1 MASMKKL
8 IALLPLV
15 VFCLMMGCTTPSGVE
30 VTQYFPINNNYINL
44 YISDGMLVTVSD
56 DVDEVV
62 ITADENVMEKIKVE
76 SSSYNLRIYRKDI
89 ALAYPTKTEVLIPH
103 NASLRKVEV
112 STDSEFST
120 GYGLAGDEITVK
132 LENRSKFF
140 SYIMAEKLNLNITEN
155 SNAYLTFDVH
165 DLMHLKMSGSSSA
178 DLDGYAQN
186 VNLDIQDNSSNENN
200 WNSGYYAFTCD
211 ECYGNMNNNCKL
223 YIDCDSEIS
232 VNLSNNSFLHYT
244 SNPYVDDSYV
254 DGTSGLIY
262 DGYKK

>member
-1 MASMKKL
+1 MKKL

-15 VFCLMMGCTTPSGVE
+15 VLCLMMGCTTPSGVE

-62 ITADENVMEKIKVE
+62 ITGDENVMEKVKVE
-76 SSSYNLRIYRKDI
+76 SSSNNLRIYRKDI
-89 ALAYPTKTEVLIPH
+89 AIAYPTKTEVLIPH

-112 STDSEFST
+112 NMDSEFST
-120 GYGLAGDEITVK
+120 GYGLAGDEITVQV
-132 LENRSKFF
+132 ESRSKFF
-140 SYIMAEKLNLNITEN
+140 GYIMAEKLNLKIADN
-155 SNAYLTFDVH
+155 SDAYVTFDVYE
-165 DLMHLKMSGSSSA
+165 LMNLRMSGSSSA
-178 DLDGYAQN
+178 DLDGDAEN
-186 VNLDIQDNSSNENN
+186 VSLDIQDNSSNENN
-200 WNSGYYAFTCD
+200 WNSGYYAFSCD
-211 ECYGNMNNNCKL
+211 ECYGNINNNCKL
-223 YIDCDSEIS
+223 YINCFSEIS